1 MADEI
6 PGLSPWL
13 LHLCTCLDC
22 GDALSVTQ
30 CTEVDEGGRTRTG
43 ILLCSSCERLWPILA
58 GIPLLV
64 DEPATYLA
72 QYRESVLASLAEV
85 NLASSKALSL
95 IDDTIG
101 SVRAD
106 AMRYGDDWTAGEDTA
121 EAHGDTTS
129 DVASD
134 AASDD
139 RGEAKRLYLQ
149 LVKCNQEAGVTGTV
163 LSMLGAAQKG
173 LIVEAG
179 PGAGEISRA
188 LAERCEQLLLLDFS
202 LRSLLRARTKAHNE
216 EGAKVGAILCDLSQF
231 DMASECADAIVA
243 ANVVD
248 IIDEPQSFLRA
259 ASRWLK
265 ADSPFVMTTPDPS
278 LGEGYDEALCEML
291 ESLEYTIDDVRD
303 DIPWLRRH
311 SSRYSQLYW
320 LQAIC
325 ASI

>member
-1 MADEI
+1 MGDEI

-13 LHLCTCLDC
+13 LSICACLDC

-30 CTEVDEGGRTRTG
+30 CTEVDEEGRTRTG

-58 GIPLLV
+58 GIPFLV

-85 NLASSKALSL
+85 NLATSEALKC

-106 AMRYGDDWTAGEDTA
+106 AMRYGDDWTAEEDTA
-121 EAHGDTTS
+121 DAGMDTTS

-134 AASDD
+134 DTS
-139 RGEAKRLYLQ
+139 EAKHLYRQ
-149 LVKCNQEAGVTGTV
+149 LAQCNQEEGVAGTV
-163 LSMLGAAQKG
+163 LSMLGSAPKG

-188 LAERCEQLLLLDFS
+188 LSERCEQLLLLDFS
-202 LRSLLRARTKAHNE
+202 LRSLLRARTKAH
-216 EGAKVGAILCDLSQF
+216 GAKAGTKVGAILCDLSQF

-278 LGEGYDEALCEML
+278 LGEGYDEALREML

-325 ASI
+325 VSI

>member
-1 MADEI
+1 MGDEI

-13 LHLCTCLDC
+13 SALCSCLDC

-30 CTEVDEGGRTRTG
+30 CTEVDEAGRTRTG
-43 ILLCSSCERLWPILA
+43 VLVCSSCERMWPILA

-85 NLASSKALSL
+85 NLATSAALER
-95 IDDTIG
+95 IDGFIG

-106 AMRYGDDWTAGEDTA
+106 AMRYGDDWTAGEASGDART
-121 EAHGDTTS
+121 DTTS
-129 DVASD
+129 DAL
-134 AASDD
+134 ADD
-139 RGEAKRLYLQ
+139 TSEAMHLYRKLAQ
-149 LVKCNQEAGVTGTV
+149 CNQEAGVSGTV
-163 LSMLGAAQKG
+163 LSMLGAAPKG

-188 LAERCEQLLLLDFS
+188 LAERCQQLVLLDFS
-202 LRSLLRARTKAHNE
+202 LRSLLRARTNAQGAKA
-216 EGAKVGAILCDLSQF
+216 GAKVGAILCDLSQF

-265 ADSPFVMTTPDPS
+265 VDSPFIMTTPDPS
-278 LGEGYDEALCEML
+278 LGEGYDEALREML
-291 ESLEYTIDDVRD
+291 ENLEYTIDDVKD

-311 SSRYSQLYW
+311 SARYSQLYW